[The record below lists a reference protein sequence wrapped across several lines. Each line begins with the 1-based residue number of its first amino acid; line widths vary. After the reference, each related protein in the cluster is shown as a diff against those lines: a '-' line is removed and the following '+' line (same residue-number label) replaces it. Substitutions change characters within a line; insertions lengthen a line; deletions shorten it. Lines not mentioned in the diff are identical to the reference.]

1 MRPSSMVDE
10 FEDEM
15 SGLRFRLRRLYAILR
30 HVSRAPPDLNLVET
44 ALREL
49 IRDAEKRLDVLE
61 TSSLT
66 QSAERRLLATVR
78 RQLR

>member
-1 MRPSSMVDE
+1 MVDE

-66 QSAERRLLATVR
+66 QTQSAERRLLAAVR